1 MASEPTG
8 CTHRFGDI
16 DYDARTG
23 ELWRGARR
31 TRLSPH
37 LAALLD
43 ALIERPGE
51 LVTREALRA
60 RIWPDTT
67 VDFEHGLTTAVNR
80 LREVLGDSAHEHKLI
95 ETIPCRGYR
104 WMAPVERVAVRLDA
118 EVRPAPPA
126 TVLPREGTAVSEP
139 RMSAHVQDDALQSE
153 AHAGTPRHWVRRPS
167 AQVAVAASVLILVV
181 AALGWSRL
189 RGPAPPIQPQPDGPA
204 AAVPR
209 ESPGPDRA
217 DVPAEAL
224 DAYRRARFIPSFAS
238 EAQWRSSVEYLNL
251 AIRHAPRFAE
261 AHAGLARV
269 YTEGARYGF
278 VLPGEAVPRARAAA
292 LKALR
297 LDDRL
302 ADPHV
307 ALGDVR
313 LFFEWDWTGAESE
326 YRRALDLEPD
336 SDCALDSYA
345 RLLAKAGR
353 FDEAVALRLRML
365 RRDPIDSVRVRAL
378 AGTYIDARRFDDA
391 LEALRPF
398 DRPGLPSANRL
409 RLIFAIALAGKKQ
422 CPGALREADRAIALL
437 DTSDDEVTL
446 VAGAWVYATCGRSDR
461 ARELLG
467 RYQSPARVVVP
478 DPISL
483 GALYAALGDTERGI
497 QLVER
502 GVNEGSP
509 IAIELDVDLMLDPLR
524 SDPRFERLA
533 ARVRGNRPAPRAGR

>member
-37 LAALLD
+37 LAVLLD

-80 LREVLGDSAHEHKLI
+80 LRELLGDSAHEHKLI

-104 WMAPVERVAVRLDA
+104 WMVPVERVHVQRDRVPSPPDA
-118 EVRPAPPA
+118 
-126 TVLPREGTAVSEP
+126 VLPPEGTPVSEP
-139 RMSAHVQDDALQSE
+139 RMSVHVRDDAVQSK
-153 AHAGTPRHWVRRPS
+153 ADTGTPRHWVRRTS
-167 AQVAVAASVLILVV
+167 AQVAVAASVLVLVV
-181 AALGWSRL
+181 AAMGWSHL
-189 RGPAPPIQPQPDGPA
+189 RGPRPPVQPPA
-204 AAVPR
+204 GTPATGPR
-209 ESPGPDRA
+209 ENPGPDRA
-217 DVPAEAL
+217 AVPPEAL
-224 DAYRRARFIPSFAS
+224 EAYQRARFVRSSAS

-251 AIRHAPRFAE
+251 AIRHAPQFAQ
-261 AHAGLARV
+261 AHAELSRV

-278 VLPGEAVPRARAAA
+278 VLPGEAVPRARSAA
-292 LKALR
+292 LEALR

-326 YRRALDLEPD
+326 YRRALDLEPG

-345 RLLAKAGR
+345 RLLAKSGR
-353 FDEAVALRLRML
+353 FDEAVDLRMRML

-378 AGTYIDARRFDDA
+378 AAAYVDARRFDDA

-398 DRPGLPSANRL
+398 DQPGLPSANRL

-467 RYQSPARVVVP
+467 RYQLPSRVVAP

-497 QLVER
+497 QFVER
-502 GVNEGSP
+502 GVNERSP

-533 ARVRGNRPAPRAGR
+533 ARVRGNRPAPRVGR

>member
-43 ALIERPGE
+43 ALIEKPGE

-60 RIWPDTT
+60 RIWPDTN
-67 VDFEHGLTTAVNR
+67 VDYEHGLTTAVNR
-80 LREVLGDSAHEHKLI
+80 LRDLLGDSAHEHKSI

-104 WMAPVERVAVRLDA
+104 WLVPVERVQVRRDA
-118 EVRPAPPA
+118 EVRSALPA
-126 TVLPREGTAVSEP
+126 TVLPREGTPVRGP

-153 AHAGTPRHWVRRPS
+153 AHTGAPRRWARRPS
-167 AQVAVAASVLILVV
+167 ATAAVAASVLILVV

-189 RGPAPPIQPQPDGPA
+189 RGPAPPVPPQPDGPA
-204 AAVPR
+204 AAVTR
-209 ESPGPDRA
+209 GRPGLDPA
-217 DVPAEAL
+217 DVPPDALEA
-224 DAYRRARFIPSFAS
+224 YQRGRFAPSSDS
-238 EAQWRSSVEYLNL
+238 EIQWRNNVEYLNV
-251 AIRHAPRFAE
+251 AIRRAPRFAR
-261 AHAGLARV
+261 AHAELARA
-269 YTEGARYGF
+269 YTAGARYGF
-278 VLPGEAVPRARAAA
+278 ALPGEAVSGARAAA
-292 LKALR
+292 LEALR

-302 ADPHV
+302 ADPHA

-336 SDCALDSYA
+336 NFYALDSYA
-345 RLLAKAGR
+345 RFLAKAGR
-353 FDEAVALRLRML
+353 FDEAIALRTRLAK
-365 RRDPIDSVRVRAL
+365 RDPIDDARASAL
-378 AGTYIDARRFDDA
+378 AGAYIDARRFDDA

-398 DRPGLPSANRL
+398 DRPGLAAANRL

-446 VAGAWVYATCGRSDR
+446 VAGGWVYATCGRSDR

-467 RYQSPARVVVP
+467 RYQLPARAVAP